1 MLLALVHLWTT
12 ENLAVSSSLPSR
24 RVPTTRPVAPR
35 SLASCSI
42 TTCWELHL
50 QQPAMRIS
58 GWQTYPQFLS
68 LSAKD
73 QTNRVYRI
81 GKWMLNL
88 TVSCWHD
95 RPPDAILSSP
105 SDSLKPTR
113 DARYCFH
120 LPKLGM
126 ISMLVCQREA
136 DELGQHQMENCPT
149 SSSTSPRIPEWA
161 PDTAFHFGI
170 RFRKESHKPSMLV

>member
-1 MLLALVHLWTT
+1 
-12 ENLAVSSSLPSR
+12 
-24 RVPTTRPVAPR
+24 
-35 SLASCSI
+35 
-42 TTCWELHL
+42 
-50 QQPAMRIS
+50 MRIS

-126 ISMLVCQREA
+126 TSMLVCQREP

-149 SSSTSPRIPEWA
+149 SSSTSSRIPEWVS
-161 PDTAFHFGI
+161 DTAFHFGI
-170 RFRKESHKPSMLV
+170 RFRKESHNWSRTSRRKPRQRSSGASMHATEGPSRPPHGDTAKPC